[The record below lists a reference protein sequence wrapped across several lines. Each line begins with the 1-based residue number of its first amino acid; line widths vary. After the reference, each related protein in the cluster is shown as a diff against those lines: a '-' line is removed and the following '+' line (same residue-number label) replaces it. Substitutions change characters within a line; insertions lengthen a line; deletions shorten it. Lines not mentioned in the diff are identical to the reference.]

1 LSTDLVELPPLVKRG
16 DLVTIIARL
25 EGLKITTLG
34 EVKRKGRQGERIP
47 VLNIDSRKVIFA
59 RVIDANTVAVEF

>member
-1 LSTDLVELPPLVKRG
+1 
-16 DLVTIIARL
+16 VTIIARL